1 MNGFARL
8 VLPCVGALVLSACVG
23 TELQRA
29 QDMTPQGSAFQTSL
43 YKGYVDLAASEYA
56 EADYRDSDTFAGRAI
71 RAGSGQLVQP
81 EQIDQRALPED
92 KAGELMSARRRLTLA
107 LSGGAAERKPAEAAQ
122 AQVMF
127 DCWMQEQ
134 EENFQ
139 PEDIARC
146 RGALMA
152 ALEALEARPMAKAE
166 PAPPPA
172 PKLPPVPGP
181 YVVFFETDSFELTE
195 KSLAIVKEAAGMA
208 SSAQVMK
215 AVLSGHTDTV
225 GSDGYNKDL
234 SRARAV
240 AVGNALMEAGVSRK
254 LVQKDYYGESK
265 LRIATPDN
273 TANQDNR
280 RVEIKFDR

>member
-8 VLPCVGALVLSACVG
+8 VLPCVGALVLSACAG
-23 TELQRA
+23 TELQKA

-56 EADYRDSDTFAGRAI
+56 EADYFDSDTFAGRAI

-81 EQIDQRALPED
+81 ERIDRRALPED
-92 KAGELMSARRRLTLA
+92 KAGELMNARRRLTLA

-152 ALEALEARPMAKAE
+152 ALDALEARPMAKME
-166 PAPPPA
+166 

-181 YVVFFETDSFELTE
+181 YVVFFDTDSFELNE
-195 KSLAIVKEAAGMA
+195 KSLAIIKEAAGKG

-225 GSDGYNKDL
+225 GSDDYNKAL
-234 SRARAV
+234 SRARV
-240 AVGNALMEAGVSRK
+240 IAVGNALMEAGVSRK
-254 LVQKDYYGESK
+254 LVQKDNYGESK
-265 LRIATPDN
+265 LRVATPDN
-273 TANQDNR
+273 TANRDNR

>member
-1 MNGFARL
+1 MNGFAKL
-8 VLPCVGALVLSACVG
+8 ILPWVGALVLSACAG
-23 TELQRA
+23 TELQKA

-56 EADYRDSDTFAGRAI
+56 EADYFDSDTFAGRAI

-81 EQIDQRALPED
+81 ERIDRRALPED
-92 KAGELMSARRRLTLA
+92 KAGELMNARRRLTLA

-152 ALEALEARPMAKAE
+152 ALDALEARPMAKME
-166 PAPPPA
+166 

-181 YVVFFETDSFELTE
+181 YVVFFDTDSFELNE
-195 KSLAIVKEAAGMA
+195 KSLAIIKEAAGKGA
-208 SSAQVMK
+208 SAQVMK

-225 GSDGYNKDL
+225 GSDDYNKAL
-234 SRARAV
+234 SRARV
-240 AVGNALMEAGVSRK
+240 IAVGNALMEAGVSRK
-254 LVQKDYYGESK
+254 LVQKENYGESK
-265 LRIATPDN
+265 LRVATPDN
-273 TANQDNR
+273 TAKQDNR
-280 RVEIKFDR
+280 RVEIDFDR

>member
-8 VLPCVGALVLSACVG
+8 VLPCVGALVLSACG
-23 TELQRA
+23 MELQKA

-56 EADYRDSDTFAGRAI
+56 EADYIDSDTFAGRAI

-81 EQIDQRALPED
+81 EQIDRRALPED
-92 KAGELMSARRRLTLA
+92 KAGELMNARRRLTLA

-152 ALEALEARPMAKAE
+152 ALDALEARPMAKME
-166 PAPPPA
+166 

-181 YVVFFETDSFELTE
+181 YVVFFETDSFELNE
-195 KSLAIVKEAAGMA
+195 KSLAIIKEAAGMA

-225 GSDGYNKDL
+225 GSDDYNKAL
-234 SRARAV
+234 SRARV
-240 AVGNALMEAGVSRK
+240 IAVGNALMEAGVSRK
-254 LVQKDYYGESK
+254 LVQKDNYGESK
-265 LRIATPDN
+265 LRVATPDN
-273 TANQDNR
+273 TASRDNR
-280 RVEIKFDR
+280 RVEISFDR

>member
-8 VLPCVGALVLSACVG
+8 VLPCVGALVLSACAG
-23 TELQRA
+23 TELQKA

-56 EADYRDSDTFAGRAI
+56 EADYIDSDTFAGRAI
-71 RAGSGQLVQP
+71 SAGSGQLVPP

-92 KAGELMSARRRLTLA
+92 KVDELMSARRRLTLA
-107 LSGGAAERKPAEAAQ
+107 LSGGAAERKPAEAAH

-152 ALEALEARPMAKAE
+152 ALDALEARPMAKME
-166 PAPPPA
+166 

-181 YVVFFETDSFELTE
+181 YVVFFDTDSFELNE
-195 KSLAIVKEAAGMA
+195 KSLAIIKEAAGKG

-215 AVLSGHTDTV
+215 ADLSGHTYTV
-225 GSDGYNKDL
+225 GSDDYNKDL
-234 SRARAV
+234 SRARV
-240 AVGNALMEAGVSRK
+240 IAVGNALMEAGVSRK
-254 LVQKDYYGESK
+254 LVQKDNYGESK
-265 LRIATPDN
+265 LRVATPDN
-273 TANQDNR
+273 TANRDNR

>member
-8 VLPCVGALVLSACVG
+8 VLPCVGALVLSACG
-23 TELQRA
+23 MELQKA

-56 EADYRDSDTFAGRAI
+56 EADYFDSDTFAGRAI

-81 EQIDQRALPED
+81 EQIDGRALPED
-92 KAGELMSARRRLTLA
+92 KAGELMNARRRLTLA

-152 ALEALEARPMAKAE
+152 ALDALEARPMAKTE
-166 PAPPPA
+166 

-181 YVVFFETDSFELTE
+181 YVVFFDTDSFELNE
-195 KSLAIVKEAAGMA
+195 KSLAIIKEAAGKGA
-208 SSAQVMK
+208 SAQVMK

-225 GSDGYNKDL
+225 GSDEYNKAL
-234 SRARAV
+234 SRARV
-240 AVGNALMEAGVSRK
+240 IAVGNALMEAGVSRK

-265 LRIATPDN
+265 LRVATPDN
-273 TANQDNR
+273 TAKQDNR
-280 RVEIKFDR
+280 RVEINFDR

>member
-8 VLPCVGALVLSACVG
+8 VLPCVGALVLSACG
-23 TELQRA
+23 MELQKA

-56 EADYRDSDTFAGRAI
+56 EADYFDSDTFAGRAI

-81 EQIDQRALPED
+81 EQIDRRALPED
-92 KAGELMSARRRLTLA
+92 KAGELMNARRRLTLA

-152 ALEALEARPMAKAE
+152 ALDALEARPMAKME
-166 PAPPPA
+166 

-181 YVVFFETDSFELTE
+181 YVVFFDTDSFELNE
-195 KSLAIVKEAAGMA
+195 KSLAIIKEAAGKG

-225 GSDGYNKDL
+225 GSDDYNKAL
-234 SRARAV
+234 SRARV
-240 AVGNALMEAGVSRK
+240 IAVGNALMEAGVSRK
-254 LVQKDYYGESK
+254 LVQKDNYGESK
-265 LRIATPDN
+265 LRVATPDN
-273 TANQDNR
+273 TANRDNR